1 MYYDD
6 LDDGEVKF
14 EIRENG
20 TKGLPVRNTGVGWL
34 SDVFS
39 PESPFTNNVAG
50 EGASHFSRFMNNPD
64 Q

>member
-1 MYYDD
+1 MCYDD
-6 LDDGEVKF
+6 LYDSEVKS
-14 EIRENG
+14 ELGENG
-20 TKGLPVRNTGVGWL
+20 TKGLPIRNTGVRWL